1 MGGTGVREALLAS
14 GTGMGRSLALA
25 ATAIAAGF
33 LAFAPT
39 DYYGISQLGVIAG
52 LGMFIALILNLTVL
66 PALIRLTR
74 PPGAPEKGAPASLS
88 RIDDFVLGHRRL
100 VVGNPGFP

>member
-1 MGGTGVREALLAS
+1 VSSLIAS

-39 DYYGISQLGVIAG
+39 DYYGISQLGVIA
-52 LGMFIALILNLTVL
+52 AWAVHRARPELT
-66 PALIRLTR
+66 
-74 PPGAPEKGAPASLS
+74 SC
-88 RIDDFVLGHRRL
+88 RR
-100 VVGNPGFP
+100 